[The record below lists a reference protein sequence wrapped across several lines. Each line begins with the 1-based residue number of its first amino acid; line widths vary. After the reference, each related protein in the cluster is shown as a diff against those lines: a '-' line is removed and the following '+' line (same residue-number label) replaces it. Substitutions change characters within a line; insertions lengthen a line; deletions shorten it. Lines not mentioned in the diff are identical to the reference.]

1 MNLSEIEIKN
11 IVGSNNFIKGKN
23 YNEDFIEFKEKTKI
37 GNTEYFEF
45 EVESETNYDIYEVT
59 ISKHNNEYASSYCEC
74 IAFERTGSCKHEA
87 AILIRFDELTSGP
100 ILPAERNLKI
110 SKEILK
116 EFYKESDKN
125 EITLKKQVN
134 LEVEL
139 EIYNRYN
146 SYVTP
151 RFKIGENKLYSLNN
165 KLNNFLNVYES
176 QKQTISFGKN
186 FTYDPKVH
194 YFNKDDE
201 QLLNYLVNLKNN
213 NRYYNMNYLSI
224 SIENL
229 DKLLEKLDNKE
240 FTITGVGKITHI
252 SNNCPFKMP
261 LLKKENTYRL
271 EFSKNNNINFID
283 NEYKYA
289 VKDNILYKLPEKVS
303 YLLYQMNKNRMDAIT
318 FEESDLEVFTSG
330 LLGIIKKEVEIDETL
345 KDKIVVGFKPK
356 IEIYLDLKGDII
368 FAELKFKYD
377 EINVDYFEKTPTIIR
392 DTETENNVVKDL
404 LSYGFNISNNQ
415 IYIDDLEIIGD
426 FLTDGLMNLAT
437 HYEVFTSNKIKE
449 TNILKETNIRS
460 SFNIGSD
467 NILKYEFDLG
477 NIKSNEIT
485 NILESLKSKKK
496 YYRLKS
502 GDIIDLNEA
511 EDLKE
516 FDNLVNDMDLSN
528 KEVKEGTGVI
538 PKYRAIYLDSIKK
551 EKYHIIKTNNL
562 FDKLINDFSSY
573 NKEEIKLNKKDK
585 ETLRDY
591 QIIGVKWLYNIYKCG
606 FGGILADEMGLGKSI
621 QLIYF
626 IKQILKEKNNAKILI
641 IAPTSL
647 IYNWKNEFDNTKYLL
662 KTNKNVNMN

>member
-345 KDKIVVGFKPK
+345 KDKI
-356 IEIYLDLKGDII
+356 DII